1 MRPFRRAL
9 FNRRRR
15 RKTEPTPAAQIAA
28 YLLKNPKS
36 SAPQRRTHR
45 LIENAPSRRRLCQ
58 ETAQLSCS
66 AGKNFFPRSHLQTAW
81 QGHKSAIK
89 NAEQG
94 WKQCKTEA
102 RNLQNAQKRRRF
114 AGAVFESYG
123 KRQRPGPFVSMRSKE
138 QGRAWVRME
147 KKGKNRPCRHG
158 SANSKIQQRTSLHR
172 GLFSL
177 PVRQCAQTKAKSLRA
192 CSTIC
197 ARPYNYNNPCE
208 EKGRESV

>member
-1 MRPFRRAL
+1 MFALWKNSGGKTRPL
-9 FNRRRR
+9 ISH
-15 RKTEPTPAAQIAA
+15 PQTPAAF
-28 YLLKNPKS
+28 LLPNS
-36 SAPQRRTHR
+36 GAR
-45 LIENAPSRRRLCQ
+45 
-58 ETAQLSCS
+58 
-66 AGKNFFPRSHLQTAW
+66 
-81 QGHKSAIK
+81 HKSAIK

-123 KRQRPGPFVSMRSKE
+123 KRQRPGLCRIYALQRAG
-138 QGRAWVRME
+138 QGAGAHRE
-147 KKGKNRPCRHG
+147 NRPCRHG
-158 SANSKIQQRTSLHR
+158 SANSKILQRTSLHR

-177 PVRQCAQTKAKSLRA
+177 PVRQRAQTKAKSLRA

-208 EKGRESV
+208 EKGREGL